1 MWFKRIASQMLIPL
15 VLIMLSALLIWK
27 WPQMLGVIGSAEKV
41 NAFIK
46 VLPALPYFTYLLGII
61 MGWRYN
67 NTGLVLASVAMILMY
82 GSISYFPANK
92 GFLVPEV
99 ISFLFPINLL
109 VFSLITKKRILSL
122 LGCFLIGF
130 ILLQVITVI
139 VLYVPA
145 AFNSNGILLEI
156 QKLLSFSPELI
167 SSLNNNT
174 AEFLNGSH
182 WAALN
187 NLPIASAA
195 VFFVAILVLIIRFSF
210 TRDVLISGYLGA
222 LVAVFLGFT
231 AVKTVPDTPVYFMV
245 AGLIL
250 LFTNIE
256 ASFFKAYVDELTG
269 LHGRRSLNETMA
281 NLGRKYTI
289 AMMDIDHF
297 KKFNDTYGHKTGD
310 DVLKMVARKLEKISG
325 GGNTF
330 RYGGEEFTAVFSG
343 KTVDEAIPH
352 LERFRYEIEKGIF
365 LVRSKGRKKGSESDR
380 GRGGAKKEVR
390 VTISIGVAG
399 SEKSYSSPEKVIKT
413 ADKALYKAKKTGR
426 NCVRSL

>member
-1 MWFKRIASQMLIPL
+1 LWFKRIASQMIIPL
-15 VLIMLSALLIWK
+15 VLIILSVLLIWK
-27 WPQMLGVIGSAEKV
+27 WPLMLGVIGSAEKV

-46 VLPALPYFTYLLGII
+46 VLPALPYFVYLLGVI
-61 MGWRYN
+61 MGSRYN
-67 NTGLVLASVAMILMY
+67 NTGLILTSVAMILMY
-82 GSISYFPANK
+82 GSISYFPVDK

-99 ISFLFPINLL
+99 VSFLFPINLL
-109 VFSLITKKRILSL
+109 GFSLITKKRILSL
-122 LGCFLIGF
+122 LGCSLIGF
-130 ILLQVITVI
+130 ILLQVAIVI
-139 VLYVPA
+139 ILFVPA
-145 AFNSNGILLEI
+145 SFDSRGIILQI
-156 QKLLSFSPELI
+156 QNLLSFSPEWIL
-167 SSLNNNT
+167 SLKNDT
-174 AEFLNGSH
+174 AGFLHGAH
-182 WAALN
+182 WTAIN

-195 VFFVAILVLIIRFSF
+195 AFFIAMIVFVIRYVL
-210 TRDVLISGYLGA
+210 TRDVILSGYLGA
-222 LVAVFLGFT
+222 LVAIFLGFT
-231 AVKTVPDTPVYFMV
+231 AAKPIPGTPVYFMV

-310 DVLKMVARKLEKISG
+310 DVLKMVAQKLEKISG
-325 GGNTF
+325 GGKTF
-330 RYGGEEFTAVFSG
+330 RYGGEEFTVVFSG

-365 LVRSKGRKKGSESDR
+365 SVRSKGRKKGSEGDR
-380 GRGGAKKEVR
+380 GCGGAKKEVR

-399 SEKSYSSPEKVIKT
+399 PEKNFSSPEKVIKS
-413 ADKALYKAKKTGR
+413 ADKALYKAKRTGR